1 MALLRID
8 GLSKTFLLHR
18 VNRRVQGCQDIDFAI
33 EPGQFVGIT
42 GRSGSG
48 KSTIL
53 RCIWR
58 TNLPE
63 RGRILYDSQRF
74 GMLDLAQ
81 ATQRQMLYLRTY
93 ELGYVSQ
100 FLNALPRQTAYDIV
114 LKSALEAYGADE
126 RSRAEEETERML
138 RHFDLDEGLW
148 ELCPRTFSGGEKLR
162 LNIAA
167 AMIKRPRLLLLDE
180 PTASLDNASKL
191 KVRSLI
197 EQLKAEGT
205 TMLGIFH
212 DLEFM
217 EGLCDHEFNMQEGMM
232 AGRGCIARARRR
244 AVASRKG
251 WRARERMF
259 HVKHPEAATEPL
271 AAATFV
277 ATAPCAVAQR
287 RPNGKK
293 HSNSES
299 RAVFSRRRKAERWQN
314 AWSWKTMPRLLA

>member
-1 MALLRID
+1 MALLEIE
-8 GLSKTFLLHR
+8 GLSKSFTLHR
-18 VNRRVQGCQDIDFAI
+18 VSRRIQGCQDIAFSI

-63 RGRILYDSQRF
+63 HGRIMYDSARF
-74 GMLDLAQ
+74 GLIDIAQ
-81 ATQRQMLYLRTY
+81 ASQRQMLYLRTY

-114 LKSALEAYGADE
+114 LKSALETYGAAEIE
-126 RSRAEEETERML
+126 RARTETEKML
-138 RHFDLDEGLW
+138 RHFDLDEELW
-148 ELCPRTFSGGEKLR
+148 ELYPRTFSGGEKLR

-191 KVRSLI
+191 KVRTLI
-197 EQLKAEGT
+197 EQLKAGGT

-232 AGRGCIARARRR
+232 A
-244 AVASRKG
+244 
-251 WRARERMF
+251 
-259 HVKHPEAATEPL
+259 
-271 AAATFV
+271 
-277 ATAPCAVAQR
+277 
-287 RPNGKK
+287 
-293 HSNSES
+293 
-299 RAVFSRRRKAERWQN
+299 
-314 AWSWKTMPRLLA
+314 

>member
-81 ATQRQMLYLRTY
+81 ATQRQMLYLRAY

-126 RSRAEEETERML
+126 RPRAEEETERI
-138 RHFDLDEGLW
+138 RNRW
-148 ELCPRTFSGGEKLR
+148 
-162 LNIAA
+162 
-167 AMIKRPRLLLLDE
+167 
-180 PTASLDNASKL
+180 
-191 KVRSLI
+191 
-197 EQLKAEGT
+197 EQLKSVTEGFVRAAEEGKLPPVALASVLGKPAAGT
-205 TMLGIFH
+205 
-212 DLEFM
+212 
-217 EGLCDHEFNMQEGMM
+217 
-232 AGRGCIARARRR
+232 
-244 AVASRKG
+244 VAKS
-251 WRARERMF
+251 
-259 HVKHPEAATEPL
+259 
-271 AAATFV
+271 
-277 ATAPCAVAQR
+277 
-287 RPNGKK
+287 
-293 HSNSES
+293 
-299 RAVFSRRRKAERWQN
+299 
-314 AWSWKTMPRLLA
+314 

>member
-81 ATQRQMLYLRTY
+81 ATQRQMLYLRAY

-138 RHFDLDEGLW
+138 RHDQA
-148 ELCPRTFSGGEKLR
+148 PAP
-162 LNIAA
+162 AA
-167 AMIKRPRLLLLDE
+167 ARRAHGLARQRVEAQGALPHRAAESRRHHDARHLPRPRIHGRL
-180 PTASLDNASKL
+180 
-191 KVRSLI
+191 VRS
-197 EQLKAEGT
+197 
-205 TMLGIFH
+205 
-212 DLEFM
+212 
-217 EGLCDHEFNMQEGMM
+217 
-232 AGRGCIARARRR
+232 
-244 AVASRKG
+244 
-251 WRARERMF
+251 
-259 HVKHPEAATEPL
+259 
-271 AAATFV
+271 
-277 ATAPCAVAQR
+277 
-287 RPNGKK
+287 
-293 HSNSES
+293 
-299 RAVFSRRRKAERWQN
+299 
-314 AWSWKTMPRLLA
+314 

>member
-1 MALLRID
+1 MALLEIE
-8 GLSKTFLLHR
+8 GLSKSFTLHR
-18 VNRRVQGCQDIDFAI
+18 VNRRIQGCQDITFSI

-63 RGRILYDSQRF
+63 HGRIMYDSARF
-74 GMLDLAQ
+74 GLIDIAQ
-81 ATQRQMLYLRTY
+81 ASQRQMLYLRTY

-114 LKSALEAYGADE
+114 LKSALETYGAAEIE
-126 RSRAEEETERML
+126 RARTETEKML
-138 RHFDLDEGLW
+138 RHFDLDEELW
-148 ELCPRTFSGGEKLR
+148 ELYPRTFSGGEKLR

-191 KVRSLI
+191 KVRTLI
-197 EQLKAEGT
+197 EQLKAGGT

-232 AGRGCIARARRR
+232 A
-244 AVASRKG
+244 
-251 WRARERMF
+251 
-259 HVKHPEAATEPL
+259 
-271 AAATFV
+271 
-277 ATAPCAVAQR
+277 
-287 RPNGKK
+287 
-293 HSNSES
+293 
-299 RAVFSRRRKAERWQN
+299 
-314 AWSWKTMPRLLA
+314 

>member
-1 MALLRID
+1 MCHPEQATLSTCHPERSAQRVVEGSPAASAGTSLLRID
-8 GLSKTFLLHR
+8 DLSKSFLLHR
-18 VNRRVQGCQDIDFAI
+18 VDRRIQGCQHVSFALS
-33 EPGQFVGIT
+33 PGQFVGIT

-63 RGRILYDSQRF
+63 QGRILYDSARF
-74 GMLDLAQ
+74 GLLDLAQ
-81 ATQRQMLYLRTY
+81 ATQRQMLYLRAF

-100 FLNALPRQTAYDIV
+100 FLNALPRQTARDIV

-126 RSRAEEETERML
+126 RERAEAETERML
-138 RHFDLDEGLW
+138 RHFDLDESLW
-148 ELCPRTFSGGEKLR
+148 ELYPRTFSGGEKLR

-217 EGLCDHEFNMQEGMM
+217 DGLCDHEFNMQEGMM
-232 AGRGCIARARRR
+232 A
-244 AVASRKG
+244 
-251 WRARERMF
+251 
-259 HVKHPEAATEPL
+259 
-271 AAATFV
+271 
-277 ATAPCAVAQR
+277 
-287 RPNGKK
+287 
-293 HSNSES
+293 
-299 RAVFSRRRKAERWQN
+299 
-314 AWSWKTMPRLLA
+314 

>member
-1 MALLRID
+1 MALLQID

-81 ATQRQMLYLRTY
+81 ATQRQMLYLRAY

-148 ELCPRTFSGGEKLR
+148 ELYPRTFSGGEKLR

-232 AGRGCIARARRR
+232 A
-244 AVASRKG
+244 
-251 WRARERMF
+251 
-259 HVKHPEAATEPL
+259 
-271 AAATFV
+271 
-277 ATAPCAVAQR
+277 
-287 RPNGKK
+287 
-293 HSNSES
+293 
-299 RAVFSRRRKAERWQN
+299 
-314 AWSWKTMPRLLA
+314 